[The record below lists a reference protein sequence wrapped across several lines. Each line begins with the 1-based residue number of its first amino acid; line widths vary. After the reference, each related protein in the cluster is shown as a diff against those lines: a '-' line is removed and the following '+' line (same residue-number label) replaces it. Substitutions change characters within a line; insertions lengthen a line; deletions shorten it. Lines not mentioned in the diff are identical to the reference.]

1 MIVVQL
7 PLERMFEEVTKI
19 HKLSAEMMESAVKLG
34 GLSQMKVKEV
44 NDADIKISVTKE
56 D

>member
-7 PLERMFEEVTKI
+7 QLEKMFEEVTKI
-19 HKLSAEMMESAVKLG
+19 QKLSDEMMRSAIKLG
-34 GLSQMKVKEV
+34 GLSEMKVKKV
-44 NDADIKISVTKE
+44 DDADINTSVTKE